1 MKNRVRWWK
10 EMCVVIENCMGEGYW
25 KTGCGYWK
33 VGVVKENG
41 VVIGKWVW
49 LVWESGYGYGKV
61 GVVMKMVWSLKH
73 VVLSNSYI
81 KVGVVI

>member
-1 MKNRVRWWK
+1 
-10 EMCVVIENCMGEGYW
+10 
-25 KTGCGYWK
+25 
-33 VGVVKENG
+33 VGVVKESG

>member
-1 MKNRVRWWK
+1 M
-10 EMCVVIENCMGEGYW
+10 
-25 KTGCGYWK
+25 
-33 VGVVKENG
+33 GVVKENG

-61 GVVMKMVWSLKH
+61 GVVMKMVWSSKH